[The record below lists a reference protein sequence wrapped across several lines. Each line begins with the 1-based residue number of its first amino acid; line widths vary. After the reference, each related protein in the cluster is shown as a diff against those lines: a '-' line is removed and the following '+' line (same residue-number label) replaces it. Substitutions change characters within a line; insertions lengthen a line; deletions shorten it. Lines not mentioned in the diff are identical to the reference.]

1 MIEGEKEK
9 VVVVLG
15 PTASGKTALAV
26 QLAKKMETDIISGD
40 SMLVYRGFNI
50 GTDKPDEKERGG
62 VRHELIDILEPQET
76 FSVMDFQRLAAEKIT
91 TINARGRIPV
101 LVGGTGLYIKA
112 LLEGYEFSQSPG
124 DMTYRQ
130 YLEDLAAVRGRAY
143 IHRMLAEVDPA
154 TAHRLH
160 VNDFRRVVRALE
172 VWKAEQK
179 TISHRRFSAGGNLRY
194 KAWVIG
200 LRWERTLLY
209 ERINDRVRGMVA
221 SGLEEEVRELLTAG
235 VSRMAPAMKGIGYKE
250 MAACLAGEISREE
263 AVRDIQKATRHFA
276 KRQFTWYRKMPY
288 IHWYEADHISLS
300 LLLEKVFHDV
310 AGFFTGKAKM

>member
-1 MIEGEKEK
+1 
-9 VVVVLG
+9 
-15 PTASGKTALAV
+15 
-26 QLAKKMETDIISGD
+26 
-40 SMLVYRGFNI
+40 
-50 GTDKPDEKERGG
+50 
-62 VRHELIDILEPQET
+62 
-76 FSVMDFQRLAAEKIT
+76 
-91 TINARGRIPV
+91 
-101 LVGGTGLYIKA
+101 
-112 LLEGYEFSQSPG
+112 
-124 DMTYRQ
+124 MTYRQ

-143 IHRMLAEVDPA
+143 IHHMLAEVDPA

-172 VWKAEQK
+172 VWKAEK
-179 TISHRRFSAGGNLRY
+179 ETISHRRFSAGGNLRY

-310 AGFFTGKAKM
+310 AGFFTGKAKI